1 MEGKMK
7 GRYMEMK
14 GTKALPSALLLT
26 LLLALPSALAAQ
38 TAAGDT
44 IRRTVLV
51 ESVYNP
57 VLASSEKRSFLP
69 DEPQPATHREA
80 VVYADENHDPGNLAR
95 SPFGSGTVTLREQR
109 LLPAYLRLGYG
120 SRGNTDV
127 LGLYRA
133 SLGKNDVLDLSASLS
148 GWKGAIPYEGLT
160 AIAADSGTWLG
171 RRYDTDARIA
181 YNHKGRTRFGL
192 GADVGYY
199 TRNHLVAAPV
209 AVTDLL
215 NSLWYGGDGYLTAP
229 FRRIPAELG
238 FSGAFHR
245 WQNSAWQGI
254 AQPNAENH
262 ARLDARFSYRF
273 PKAGQL
279 NLALTNDLLT
289 YSNLPD
295 TLSHYL
301 LGFHPSWAIEGRQG
315 RVAIGLNVDAQ
326 PTDSQRVQLSPNC
339 QFTWTPT
346 APLRIDLVVDGGR
359 DVQSFRDLY
368 RLSPWWTADVPLQK
382 AYTYLNAR
390 LHMGIRVAEG
400 LHVGFGGGYR
410 LTDNAL
416 FAAARVKNGLLY
428 TGLVNHDARVWHAGA
443 DVSYEWKDF
452 FRFGTDFT
460 YYGWQGVDDNPLL
473 LTWTPQ
479 MDWNTSIRTR
489 IVQNLHADAAFRY
502 RRYNTTAAGR
512 QPSVADLSLKADYAF
527 SRMVSLYLSGEN
539 LLNRHNG
546 YTPVYPA
553 QGIRAV
559 AGVTLKL

>member
-1 MEGKMK
+1 MNNKH
-7 GRYMEMK
+7 
-14 GTKALPSALLLT
+14 LPSPFFTLLT
-26 LLLALPSALAAQ
+26 LLVAMPSAMTAQ
-38 TAAGDT
+38 TAASDT

-69 DEPQPATHREA
+69 DEPQPVTRRET
-80 VVYADENHDPGNLAR
+80 VVYADESHDPGNLAR
-95 SPFGSGTVTLREQR
+95 SPMGTGTVTLREDR

-120 SRGNTDV
+120 TRGNADV

-133 SLGKNDVLDLSASLS
+133 SLGKNDVLDLSASFT
-148 GWKGAIPYEGLT
+148 GWNGAVPYEGLT
-160 AIAADSGTWLG
+160 ALATDSGTWQG

-181 YNHKGRTRFGL
+181 YHHKGRTRFGL
-192 GADVGYY
+192 GADFGYY
-199 TRNHLVAAPV
+199 TRNHLLAAPL
-209 AVTDLL
+209 AGTDIQ
-215 NSLWYGGDGYLTAP
+215 NSLWYGGDGYLAAP

-254 AQPNAENH
+254 EQTNVENH
-262 ARLDARFSYRF
+262 AQLDARFSYRF

-301 LGFHPSWAIEGRQG
+301 LGFHPSWVVEGKQG
-315 RVAIGLNVDAQ
+315 RVVLGLNVDAL
-326 PTDSQRVQLSPNC
+326 PADSQRVRLSPNC
-339 QFTWTPT
+339 LFTWTPT
-346 APLRIDLVVDGGR
+346 APLRFDLVIDGGR

-368 RLSPWWTADVPLQK
+368 RLSPWWTAVVPLRK

-390 LHMGIRVAEG
+390 LHMGVRVAEG
-400 LHVGFGGGYR
+400 LHVGLGGGYR
-410 LTDNAL
+410 MTDDAL
-416 FAAARVKNGLLY
+416 FATALVKNGLLY
-428 TGLVNHDARVWHAGA
+428 TGLTNHDTRVWNAGA
-443 DVSYEWKDF
+443 DVSYEWKDL
-452 FRFGTDFT
+452 FRFNTDFT
-460 YYGWQGVDDNPLL
+460 YYGWLGVDDNPLL
-473 LTWTPQ
+473 LVWAPQ
-479 MDWNTSIRTR
+479 MDWNTSVRTR
-489 IVQNLHADAAFRY
+489 VVANLHADASFRY

-539 LLNRHNG
+539 LLNRHSG
-546 YTPVYPA
+546 FTPTYPA
-553 QGIRAV
+553 QGFRAV